1 MYLLRHLVA
10 QLSRVIPDLFKQRI
24 FIAGAEKTD
33 VGAGK
38 GKIFGDLHFG
48 DRDERSLKERPA
60 VSLENQTQLFLN
72 QARNLLLTG
81 GFHATKIT
89 NKTAIFAGMKSFFKI
104 LRFATPYWGYALL
117 NVIFN
122 ILAVFFSLASFGL
135 FIPVLQMLFHQ
146 IDIPSSAPVL
156 RMDIDSIKD
165 NFYYYTGQLL
175 DQYGNERMLVYIGI
189 VIVALY
195 FLKNLFRYLAMY
207 FLAVVRNGVVKD
219 LRNALYLK
227 ILILPLSFFNEKRKG
242 DIIARMTND
251 VQEVEWSV
259 MSSLE
264 MAFRDPITILGSLVI
279 LFVISPS
286 LTVFVLVLLPVSGF
300 IIGRIGKSLKRTS
313 DKGQKM
319 MGFIL
324 SIIEET
330 ISGLRIIKAFNAID
344 ITDKRF
350 RHHNQD
356 YNRLMIRLY
365 RKRDLAS
372 PLSEFLS
379 ACVVVVVLWYGGK
392 LVFTPGNFLDAATFL
407 VYLGI
412 FSQLMPPAKSITQA
426 FYNIQKGSAS
436 IDRIRQVL
444 AEPEVIEEK
453 EEALSKK
460 DFRSDIEYRDVAFSY
475 NTDPVLKGINLTIR
489 KGKTIAIVGPSGGGK
504 STLVDL
510 LPRFYD
516 CIGGQ
521 ILIDGIDIRD
531 LVIRDL
537 RGLMGIVSQ
546 ETILFNDTVA
556 NNIAFGMDNVSKED
570 VIAAAKVANAHEFI
584 EKMPQGYET
593 NIGDRGT
600 KLSGGQRQRLS
611 IARAVLKNPP
621 ILILDEATS
630 ALDTESER
638 LVQQALENLMRN
650 RTSIVI
656 AHRLSTIQFA
666 DEIIVLQNGNL
677 VERGTHT
684 DLLADNGVYRKLYEL
699 QSFN

>member
-1 MYLLRHLVA
+1 
-10 QLSRVIPDLFKQRI
+10 
-24 FIAGAEKTD
+24 
-33 VGAGK
+33 
-38 GKIFGDLHFG
+38 
-48 DRDERSLKERPA
+48 
-60 VSLENQTQLFLN
+60 
-72 QARNLLLTG
+72 
-81 GFHATKIT
+81 
-89 NKTAIFAGMKSFFKI
+89 MKSFFKI
-104 LRFATPYWGYALL
+104 FRYARTYWIYAAL
-117 NVIFN
+117 NVVFN
-122 ILAVFFSLASFGL
+122 ILSVIFSLASFGL

-146 IDIPSSAPVL
+146 ITIPTSAPL
-156 RMDIDSIKD
+156 LKLEINSIRD
-165 NFYYYTGQLL
+165 NFYYFTGQMLGK
-175 DQYGNERMLVYIGI
+175 YGNEAMLIYIGVII
-189 VIVALY
+189 VVLY

-207 FLAVVRNGVVKD
+207 YLAVVRNGVVKD
-219 LRNALYLK
+219 LRNDLYLK

-251 VQEVEWSV
+251 VQEVEWSI

-264 MAFRDPITILGSLVI
+264 MAFRDPITMITYLI
-279 LFVISPS
+279 TLFIISPS
-286 LTVFVLVLLPVSGF
+286 LTIFVLVLLPVSGF

-313 DKGQKM
+313 DKGQLR
-319 MGFIL
+319 MGVIL
-324 SIIEET
+324 SMIEET

-344 ITDKRF
+344 FADKRF
-350 RHHNQD
+350 RDTNHD

-379 ACVVVVVLWYGGK
+379 ACVVTIVLWYGGK
-392 LVFTPGNFLDAATFL
+392 LVFTPGNYLDAAAFI

-412 FSQLMPPAKSITQA
+412 FSQLMPPAKAITQA
-426 FYNIQKGSAS
+426 YYNIQKGAAS
-436 IDRIRQVL
+436 VDRIESVL

-453 EEALSKK
+453 PDAVVKTEFITS
-460 DFRSDIEYRDVAFSY
+460 IEYRDVTFAY
-475 NTDPVLKGINLTIR
+475 GTEPVLKNINLEIF
-489 KGKTIAIVGPSGGGK
+489 KGKTIAVVGPSGGGK

-516 CIGGQ
+516 CTKGG
-521 ILIDGIDIRD
+521 IFIDGTDIRD
-531 LVIRDL
+531 IVISNV

-546 ETILFNDTVA
+546 ETILFNDTVF
-556 NNIAFGMDNVSKED
+556 NNISFGMDNVSED
-570 VIAAAKVANAHEFI
+570 EVIAAAKVANAHEFI
-584 EKMPQGYET
+584 ERMPMGYYT

-611 IARAVLKNPP
+611 IARAVLRNPP

-666 DEIIVLQNGNL
+666 DEIIVLQSGEL
-677 VERGTHT
+677 TERGTHN
-684 DLLADNGVYRKLYEL
+684 DLIERNGVYRKLYEL
-699 QSFN
+699 QVFV